1 MEVSETLEELM
12 TTMEILKQIEADLR
26 ASMPKVLTEQEMTMI
41 IAILDLI
48 GNCNIPD
55 VRIIPSDNTLIGAA

>member
-48 GNCNIPD
+48 ANCNIPD
-55 VRIIPSDNTLIGAA
+55 VRFIPSDNTLIGEA

>member
-48 GNCNIPD
+48 ANCNIPD
-55 VRIIPSDNTLIGAA
+55 VR